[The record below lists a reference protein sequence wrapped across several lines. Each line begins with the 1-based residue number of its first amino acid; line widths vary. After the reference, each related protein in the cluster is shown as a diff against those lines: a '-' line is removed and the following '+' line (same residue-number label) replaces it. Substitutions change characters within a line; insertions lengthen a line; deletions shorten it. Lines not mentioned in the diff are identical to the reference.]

1 MGALRTRMER
11 DLLVR
16 GLSPNTREAYVRAV
30 VGLAQYYDRSPDT
43 LSPDDVQGYLVHL
56 IEERQLA
63 WSSCSVAVHG
73 LRFFYEVTLGRERRA
88 YYIPTPK
95 KPSKQPEILSR
106 EEVARLFASTAN
118 VKHRALLMTTYAAG
132 LRVSEVVRLKVSD
145 LHSDRMLI
153 RVEAGKGGKDRYTLL
168 SESLLAELR
177 NYWRLYQPP
186 LWLFPRRGAPEHPL
200 SRATAHHVYHAA
212 KSRAGIHKGGGIHSL
227 RHGFATHLLEAGVEL
242 PTIQDLLGH
251 GNIRT
256 TTRYLHL
263 AHGGLARR
271 GSAFDLLTV
280 TPPPVA

>member
-16 GLSPNTREAYVRAV
+16 GLAANTREAYVRAV
-30 VGLAQYYDRSPDT
+30 VGLAKYYGRSPDR
-43 LSPDDVQGYLVHL
+43 LSADDVQGYLVHL
-56 IEERQLA
+56 IEKRQLA

-73 LRFFYEVTLGRERRA
+73 LRFFYEVTLGRERHTF
-88 YYIPTPK
+88 YIPRPK
-95 KPSKQPEILSR
+95 QPSKQPEILSR

-132 LRVSEVVRLKVSD
+132 LRVSEVVHLKVSD

-177 NYWRLYQPP
+177 RYWRMYQPEV
-186 LWLFPRRGAPEHPL
+186 WLFPRRGAPEHPV

-212 KSRAGIHKGGGIHSL
+212 KTRAGIHKGGGIHSL

-242 PTIQDLLGH
+242 ATIQDLLGH

-263 AHGGLARR
+263 AHGGLARH
-271 GSAFDLLTV
+271 GSAFDLLAFA
-280 TPPPVA
+280 PLAPA